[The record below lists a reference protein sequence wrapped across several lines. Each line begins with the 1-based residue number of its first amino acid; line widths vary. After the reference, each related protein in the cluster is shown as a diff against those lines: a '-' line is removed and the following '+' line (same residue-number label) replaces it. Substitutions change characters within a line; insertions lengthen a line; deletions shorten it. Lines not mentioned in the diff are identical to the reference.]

1 MKNVLHFS
9 QRVNVKAE
17 KIGKPVDSGN
27 GYSSYY
33 YYLLP
38 YSGKMTQE
46 GLAAVS
52 TILHKRH
59 YRAPFTS
66 MNGVELFGENDS
78 DGGGLI
84 LYSVTYHHGD

>member
-1 MKNVLHFS
+1 MKNALHFS
-9 QRVNVKAE
+9 KRVNVKAE
-17 KIGKPVDSGN
+17 QVGKPVDSGN
-27 GYSSYY
+27 GYYSYSY
-33 YYLLP
+33 FLLP
-38 YSGKMTQE
+38 FTGKMDQD

-66 MNGVELFGENDS
+66 LNGVELFGTS
-78 DGGGLI
+78 DDQKGGVL